1 MKTLTQTV
9 TCHSGQTL
17 HNFNFLQKSSILSRC
32 WQLSAASLFVA
43 IFGSTTSWGQ
53 VSLTELLNA
62 VENDR
67 VAESA
72 EYRERQQEF
81 EQNVARQQ
89 QILDTTNER
98 IVEQETEQN
107 RLSDQFEA
115 NEVIIADKRE
125 ILRNRRGDLNE
136 LFGTLQGVAGDFL
149 SNFQDSLISAQY
161 PGRAGE
167 LEVIIERA
175 GSTIEQLNIS
185 EMERFWY
192 FMHQEVTESGRVVTY
207 NGDIA
212 LPSGDTTNRTITRIG
227 AFNAISDGEYLN
239 YQGEVG
245 HLQVLPRQPDSEVL
259 GAARDL
265 QSSTTGFT
273 RTGIDPTG
281 GVGGQVMA
289 NLVNFPSASEQ
300 VQANA
305 GVIGFIIIGV
315 GVVGIL
321 LAFYRLL
328 MLTLVS
334 VQVRN
339 QLKSEKPAKNN
350 PLGRVLLIADANPD
364 ADTETL
370 ELKLG
375 EAILKETPSLE
386 SMLTLIKMI
395 ATIAPLGGLL
405 GTVTGMIQVFQQI
418 TVYGAG
424 DPTIMAGGISQA
436 LMTTVLGIVV
446 AIPTIFM
453 HTVVKSRSDNI
464 IHILE
469 EQATGMIA
477 QKAERS
483 AGGQ

>member
-1 MKTLTQTV
+1 MKKLANIT
-9 TCHSGQTL
+9 
-17 HNFNFLQKSSILSRC
+17 
-32 WQLSAASLFVA
+32 SLFTAAILALSSAQVA
-43 IFGSTTSWGQ
+43 GQATS
-53 VSLTELLNA
+53 LANLLDL

-67 VAESA
+67 VAESEDYLA
-72 EYRERQQEF
+72 RVQEF
-81 EQNVARQQ
+81 EQNAARQQ
-89 QILDTTNER
+89 EILDTTNQR
-98 IVEQETEQN
+98 ITTEETDSDA
-107 RLSDQFEA
+107 LSDTFEA
-115 NEVIIADKRE
+115 NQIILADKRE
-125 ILRNRRGDLNE
+125 ILRDRRGDLNE

-149 SNFQDSLISAQY
+149 SNFQNSIISAQHS
-161 PGRAGE
+161 GRSAQ
-167 LEVIIERA
+167 LEEIIERA
-175 GSTIEQLNIS
+175 GSTVEQLNVE
-185 EMERFWY
+185 EMERFWF
-192 FMHQEVTESGRVVTY
+192 FMHQELTESGSVVTFNADVTLP
-207 NGDIA
+207 NGD
-212 LPSGDTTNRTITRIG
+212 TQNRSIVRVG
-227 AFNAISDGEYLN
+227 AFNAVSDGEYLS
-239 YQGEVG
+239 YSGDIG
-245 HLQVLPRQPDSEVL
+245 HLQVLPRQPDAGIMN
-259 GAARDL
+259 GASSL
-265 QSSTTGFT
+265 QASSTGFT
-273 RTGIDPTG
+273 KVGIDPTG

-289 NLVNFPSASEQ
+289 NLVNFPTVEEQ
-300 VQANA
+300 VRNNS

-321 LAFYRLL
+321 IGFLRLL
-328 MLTLVS
+328 ILTLTS
-334 VQVRN
+334 IKVRG
-339 QLKSEKPAKNN
+339 QLKKDKPAKNN
-350 PLGRVLLIADANPD
+350 PLGRVLLVAEANPA

-375 EAILKETPSLE
+375 EAILQETPALE

-477 QKAERS
+477 EKAERIANS
-483 AGGQ
+483 RS

>member
-1 MKTLTQTV
+1 MKMLIKV
-9 TCHSGQTL
+9 TGL
-17 HNFNFLQKSSILSRC
+17 IAASILMVVGSPAGYA
-32 WQLSAASLFVA
+32 QGSLS
-43 IFGSTTSWGQ
+43 
-53 VSLTELLNA
+53 ELLNA

-67 VAESA
+67 VAESE
-72 EYRERQQEF
+72 EYQQRLREF
-81 EQNVARQQ
+81 EQNTARQTE
-89 QILDTTNER
+89 ILEITEGR
-98 IVEQETEQN
+98 ITEQESVQVQ
-107 RLSDQFEA
+107 LSDQFEA
-115 NEVIIADKRE
+115 NEVVIADKRE

-161 PGRAGE
+161 PGRTDE

-175 GSTIEQLNIS
+175 GSSIEQLNIS

-207 NGDIA
+207 NGEVA
-212 LPSGDTTNRTITRIG
+212 LPSGETSNRSVTRIG
-227 AFNAISDGEYLN
+227 LFNAISDGEYLS

-245 HLQVLPRQPDSEVL
+245 HLQVLPRQPGSDVL
-259 GAARDL
+259 SAANDL
-265 QSSTTGFT
+265 TASTSGFT
-273 RTGIDPTG
+273 RAGIDPTG

-300 VQANA
+300 VEANA

-315 GVVGIL
+315 GVIGIIL
-321 LAFYRLL
+321 GFFRLL

-334 VQVRN
+334 VKVRS
-339 QLKSEKPAKNN
+339 QLKSDKASNNN
-350 PLGRVLLIADANPD
+350 PLGRVLMVAESNPN

-386 SMLTLIKMI
+386 SLLTLIKMI

-477 QKAERS
+477 QKAERA
-483 AGGQ
+483 AGGS

>member
-1 MKTLTQTV
+1 MKALKIF
-9 TCHSGQTL
+9 SGITAASFML
-17 HNFNFLQKSSILSRC
+17 LSST
-32 WQLSAASLFVA
+32 QLSAQTSLA
-43 IFGSTTSWGQ
+43 D
-53 VSLTELLNA
+53 LLDA

-67 VAESA
+67 VAES
-72 EYRERQQEF
+72 EDYRARLQEF
-81 EQNVARQQ
+81 EQNAARQQ
-89 QILDTTNER
+89 EILDTTEAR
-98 IVEQETEQN
+98 IVEQENLQQQ
-107 RLSDQFEA
+107 LSDQFEA
-115 NEVIIADKRE
+115 NENEIATKRE
-125 ILRNRRGDLNE
+125 TLRNRQGDLRE

-149 SNFQDSLISAQY
+149 SNFQNSLISAQY
-161 PGRAGE
+161 PGRSAE
-167 LEVIIERA
+167 LETIIERA

-192 FMHQEVTESGRVVTY
+192 FMHQEITESGRVVTY

-212 LPSGDTTNRTITRIG
+212 LPSGDTANRTITRIG
-227 AFNAISDGEYLN
+227 TYNAISDGEYLQ
-239 YQGEVG
+239 YTGDVG
-245 HLQVLPRQPDSEVL
+245 HLQVLPRQPPADALSS
-259 GAARDL
+259 ASAL
-265 QSSTTGFT
+265 QSASSGFVKT
-273 RTGIDPTG
+273 SIDPTG

-289 NLVNFPSASEQ
+289 NLINFPTVQEQ
-300 VQANA
+300 VMQNSRE
-305 GVIGFIIIGV
+305 IGFMILGV
-315 GVVGIL
+315 GAIGIL

-328 MLTLVS
+328 MLTLIS
-334 VQVRN
+334 MKVRA
-339 QLKSEKPAKNN
+339 QLKSDKPSKNN
-350 PLGRVLLIADANPD
+350 PLGRVLMVAESNPN

-375 EAILKETPSLE
+375 EAILQETPALE
-386 SMLTLIKMI
+386 RLLTIIKMI

-436 LMTTVLGIVV
+436 LMTTVEGIVV

-453 HTVVKSRSDNI
+453 YTVVKSRSDNI

-483 AGGQ
+483 AGSQA

>member
-1 MKTLTQTV
+1 MKMLNKV
-9 TCHSGQTL
+9 AGL
-17 HNFNFLQKSSILSRC
+17 IVASILMVIGSPAGYA
-32 WQLSAASLFVA
+32 QGSLS
-43 IFGSTTSWGQ
+43 
-53 VSLTELLNA
+53 ELLNA

-67 VAESA
+67 VAESE
-72 EYRERQQEF
+72 EYQQRLEEF
-81 EQNVARQQ
+81 EQNTARQTE
-89 QILDTTNER
+89 ILEITEGR
-98 IVEQETEQN
+98 ITEQESVQVQ
-107 RLSDQFEA
+107 LSDQFEA
-115 NEVIIADKRE
+115 NEVVIADKRE

-161 PGRAGE
+161 PGRTGE

-175 GSTIEQLNIS
+175 GSSIEQLNIS

-207 NGDIA
+207 SGEVA
-212 LPSGDTTNRTITRIG
+212 LPSGETSNRSVTRIG
-227 AFNAISDGEYLN
+227 SFNAISDGEYLS

-245 HLQVLPRQPDSEVL
+245 HLQVLPRQPASDVL
-259 GAARDL
+259 SAANAL
-265 QSSTTGFT
+265 TASTSGFT
-273 RTGIDPTG
+273 RAGIDPTG

-300 VQANA
+300 VEANA

-315 GVVGIL
+315 GIVGIIL
-321 LAFYRLL
+321 GFFRLL

-334 VQVRN
+334 VKVRS
-339 QLKSEKPAKNN
+339 QLKSDRASNNN
-350 PLGRVLLIADANPD
+350 PLGRVLMVAESNPN

-386 SMLTLIKMI
+386 SLLTLIKMI

-477 QKAERS
+477 QKAERA
-483 AGGQ
+483 AGGS

>member
-1 MKTLTQTV
+1 MKALMKLSSLSTATLLFIM
-9 TCHSGQTL
+9 SGQSWAQ
-17 HNFNFLQKSSILSRC
+17 N
-32 WQLSAASLFVA
+32 SLA
-43 IFGSTTSWGQ
+43 D
-53 VSLTELLNA
+53 LLDA

-67 VAESA
+67 VVESEQYQA
-72 EYRERQQEF
+72 RLQEF
-81 EQNVARQQ
+81 EQNSARQDEIL
-89 QILDTTNER
+89 QITEDR
-98 IVEQETEQN
+98 IVEQEELQVQ
-107 RLSDQFEA
+107 LSDQFEA

-125 ILRNRRGDLNE
+125 TLRNRRGDLNE

-149 SNFQDSLISAQY
+149 SNFQDSIISAQY
-161 PGRAGE
+161 PGRAAE

-175 GSTIEQLNIS
+175 GSTVEQLNVA

-212 LPSGDTTNRTITRIG
+212 LPSGDTVNRTITRIG

-245 HLQVLPRQPDSEVL
+245 HLQVLPRQPDSEEL
-259 GAARDL
+259 ASASAL
-265 QSSTTGFT
+265 QSSASGFT
-273 RTGIDPTG
+273 RTAIDPTG

-289 NLVNFPSASEQ
+289 NLVNFPSAQEQ
-300 VQANA
+300 VEANA
-305 GVIGFIIIGV
+305 GPIGFIIIGV
-315 GVVGIL
+315 GVVGIIL
-321 LAFYRLL
+321 GFFRLL

-334 VQVRN
+334 IKVRS
-339 QLKSEKPAKNN
+339 QLKSDKPAKNN
-350 PLGRVLLIADANPD
+350 PLGRVLLVAESNPN

-405 GTVTGMIQVFQQI
+405 GTVTGMITVFQQI

-477 QKAERS
+477 QKAERA
-483 AGGQ
+483 AGGQS